1 MDKNVITQIFES
13 DRTEKEFGIF
23 RHHFLISGAVYQR
36 REKEKKSLQVMT
48 LTTATRGPDVEL
60 ATLRELPRRGNF
72 IQNTNALYITADIP
86 TDEEI
91 ALLPHIRRDQITL
104 TKFLGS
110 GAFGEVFE
118 GNARNLP
125 NSGGAETKVAIKVRT

>member
-1 MDKNVITQIFES
+1 
-13 DRTEKEFGIF
+13 
-23 RHHFLISGAVYQR
+23 
-36 REKEKKSLQVMT
+36 MT
-48 LTTATRGPDVEL
+48 TVTRGPDVEL

-72 IQNTNALYITADIP
+72 VHNTNALYTTADIP

-118 GNARNLP
+118 GNARNLA
-125 NSGGAETKVAIKVRT
+125 NSEGAETKVAIKVRTCGSLILAIQIQYHLIHAFVCVILYREFPTYVRACS